1 MAILYKANET
11 IFTHLGLGM
20 LHDAIQIFVTEE
32 RNGVFE
38 LEMRYPVSGDRFADL
53 KLDRLIK
60 ADAGNSL
67 KNQRFKI
74 IRITKPLNGIVTV
87 YGEHVSMLTRDLPL
101 PPNVSY
107 SGDATSALNTWKN
120 SVIGIDPNPF
130 TVFSDISL
138 PGSGSWSIKDVKNAR
153 DALGGVDESLLDTYG
168 GEYLFDNYDIKL
180 YANRG
185 KQSGAL
191 IAYGRNLTDL
201 EQEENIAETYTS
213 IYPYAVVTDDN
224 QNEII
229 LTVPEYY
236 LDSEYV
242 SNYARRKI
250 LTVDFSGNDVTT
262 VEQLRAK
269 AEAYIINNRIG
280 VPKVNLKIKYVDL
293 AKTLD
298 YEATQA
304 VEEVNVCDWV
314 TIYFE
319 EYGIKTNEK
328 IIKTVWDELLQQYDS
343 IEVGE
348 ARASLAQSIN
358 TTVDGKLETVAV
370 NLNTIRLA
378 ADGKTKIYT
387 GVADPIASNINDL
400 WYKPVESGAVEMY
413 RWDGIIWALQKT
425 SANVLAGTVD
435 FATVQAIN
443 IDANA
448 ISTGTLSGANFWL
461 NLITGIMQFTN
472 PTTGDTLNLD
482 QAKIIFGA
490 GTTYERILE
499 YTSEGLRMRPGPNNT
514 GTNLN
519 TSLRLHGGVTYI
531 DFFPGDGDD
540 DYEETDPRAR
550 IETNGQYINLK
561 TAYGES
567 VRVVD
572 WTGAA
577 RDIIARDF
585 ITTGNY
591 LTYHYADRWEAPRE
605 GNRGLVAS
613 PNGTGA
619 FYVCTPAMDAYYPV
633 WASAFVV
640 SSSEKFKRNI
650 KKLEASALDMVNS
663 VEIDEYDLLVADGDD
678 RKVFKGKRKDIGM
691 IAEKSP
697 HFTVQ
702 DGTDKDGTMI
712 DLYRTVSIQMKAI
725 QELSARNDELEK
737 RISKLEKI

>member
-11 IFTHLGLGM
+11 NFTHLGLGM

-38 LEMRYPVSGDRFADL
+38 LEMKYPVSGDRFADL

-60 ADAGNSL
+60 ADAGHSL

-87 YGEHVSMLTRDLPL
+87 YAEHVSMLTRDLPL

-120 SVIGIDPNPF
+120 SIIGIDPNPF

-153 DALGGVDESLLDTYG
+153 DALGGVDGSLLDTYG

-213 IYPYAVVTDDN
+213 IYPYAVMTDDN

-229 LTVPEYY
+229 LTVSEYY

-304 VEEVNVCDWV
+304 IEEVNVCDWV
-314 TIYFE
+314 TVYFE

-328 IIKTVWDELLQQYDS
+328 IIKTVWDDLLQQYDS

-370 NLNTIRLA
+370 SLNTIRLA

-387 GVADPIASNINDL
+387 GVAEPIASNVNDL
-400 WYKPVESGAVEMY
+400 WYKPVASGAVEMY

-425 SANVLAGTVD
+425 SADTLAGTVD

-448 ISTGTLSGANFWL
+448 ITTGTLSGTNMWL
-461 NLITGIMQFTN
+461 NLITGKMQFMN
-472 PTTGDTLNLD
+472 PITGDILVLD
-482 QAKIIFGA
+482 QGEIYYQN
-490 GTTYERILE
+490 GTKVRHLKYSEEGFILE
-499 YTSEGLRMRPGPNNT
+499 PGEGNT
-514 GTNLN
+514 GTSLN
-519 TSLRLHGGVTYI
+519 TSLIMRGGFGSDKYI
-531 DFFPGDGDD
+531 DFMDKDFETGTIYNHQRITARNAIMYFQTIDRVHVVHDSDLSFAPIAASAFEVGSSEDFKQNIMSTEISALDKITSLAVVEYDLNYNVESGIENKQLGFIAENSPYISGSDGKSIDL
-540 DYEETDPRAR
+540 YKAIALTTKGVQELLAR
-550 IETNGQYINLK
+550 IEALETENA
-561 TAYGES
+561 TMRA
-567 VRVVD
+567 
-572 WTGAA
+572 
-577 RDIIARDF
+577 DIEEIRQS
-585 ITTGNY
+585 
-591 LTYHYADRWEAPRE
+591 L
-605 GNRGLVAS
+605 GLV
-613 PNGTGA
+613 
-619 FYVCTPAMDAYYPV
+619 
-633 WASAFVV
+633 
-640 SSSEKFKRNI
+640 
-650 KKLEASALDMVNS
+650 
-663 VEIDEYDLLVADGDD
+663 
-678 RKVFKGKRKDIGM
+678 
-691 IAEKSP
+691 
-697 HFTVQ
+697 
-702 DGTDKDGTMI
+702 
-712 DLYRTVSIQMKAI
+712 
-725 QELSARNDELEK
+725 
-737 RISKLEKI
+737 

>member
-11 IFTHLGLGM
+11 DFTHFGLGM
-20 LHDAIQIFVTEE
+20 LQDAIQIFVTEE
-32 RNGVFE
+32 RNGILE
-38 LEMRYPVSGDRFADL
+38 LEMQYPVSGDRFADL

-60 ADAGNSL
+60 ADAGHYL

-101 PPNVSY
+101 PPNVSF

-120 SVIGIDPNPF
+120 SIIGIDPNPF

-153 DALGGVDESLLDTYG
+153 DALGGVEGSLLDTYG

-201 EQEENIAETYTS
+201 EQEENIADTYTS
-213 IYPYAVVTDDN
+213 IYPYAVVSDDN

-229 LTVPEYY
+229 LTLPEYY

-250 LTVDFSGNDVTT
+250 LTVDFSGDDVTT
-262 VEQLRAK
+262 VEQLRTK

-298 YEATQA
+298 YEETQA
-304 VEEVNVCDWV
+304 LEEVNVCDWV

-328 IIKTVWDELLQQYDS
+328 IIKTVWDDLLKQYDS

-387 GVADPIASNINDL
+387 GLAEPVASNINDL
-400 WYKPVESGAVEMY
+400 WYKPVDSGAVEMY
-413 RWDGIIWALQKT
+413 RWNGIIWALQKT
-425 SANVLAGTVD
+425 SADTLAGTVD

-448 ISTGTLSGANFWL
+448 ITTGTLSGANFWL
-461 NLITGIMQFTN
+461 NLITGLMRFIDPVSQ
-472 PTTGDTLNLD
+472 DTLDLD
-482 QAKIIFGA
+482 QAKIIYGA
-490 GTTYERILE
+490 GTTYERILA
-499 YTSEGLRMRPGPNNT
+499 YTSEGWKLYPGPNNT

-519 TSLRLHGGVTYI
+519 TSLRLHGGITYV
-531 DFFPGDGDD
+531 DFFGDLTGNAP
-540 DYEETDPRAR
+540 ESTHRAR
-550 IETNGQYINLK
+550 VESNGEYLYLR
-561 TAYGES
+561 TANGE
-567 VRVVD
+567 VVKVID
-572 WTGAA
+572 WGGNP

-585 ITTGNY
+585 ITSDPNNPTH
-591 LTYHYADRWEAPRE
+591 HYADRWETPRD
-605 GNRGLVAS
+605 GNRSIVIS
-613 PNGTGA
+613 PNGTGSL
-619 FYVCTPAMDAYYPV
+619 YICDPTMTAYYNIK
-633 WASAFVV
+633 ASDFVV
-640 SSSEKFKRNI
+640 SSSETIKTNI
-650 KKLEASALDMVNS
+650 VESTISALDQIMDLTV
-663 VEIDEYDLLVADGDD
+663 VEYDLI
-678 RKVFKGKRKDIGM
+678 KD
-691 IAEKSP
+691 
-697 HFTVQ
+697 VQ
-702 DGTDKDGTMI
+702 DGTVDKQLGFIAENSPAISNPTNDAI
-712 DLYRTVSIQMKAI
+712 SLYKANALATKGVQELLARIEALEAENATMKADI
-725 QELSARNDELEK
+725 SAIK
-737 RISKLEKI
+737 

>member
-11 IFTHLGLGM
+11 NFTHLGLGM

-38 LEMRYPVSGDRFADL
+38 LEMKYPVSGDRFADL

-60 ADAGNSL
+60 ADAGHSL

-87 YGEHVSMLTRDLPL
+87 YAEHVSMLTRDLPL

-120 SVIGIDPNPF
+120 SIIGIDPNPF

-180 YANRG
+180 FANRG

-236 LDSEYV
+236 LDSEYI

-269 AEAYIINNRIG
+269 AEAYIINNRVG

-304 VEEVNVCDWV
+304 IEEVNVCDWV

-328 IIKTVWDELLQQYDS
+328 IIKTVWDDLLQQYDS

-358 TTVDGKLETVAV
+358 TTVDGKLETVTV

-387 GVADPIASNINDL
+387 GVAEPIASNINDL

-425 SANVLAGTVD
+425 SADALAGTVD

-472 PTTGDTLNLD
+472 PVTGDILVFD
-482 QAKIIFGA
+482 QGEIYYQNGTKVRRLRYSEEGFIFEPG
-490 GTTYERILE
+490 
-499 YTSEGLRMRPGPNNT
+499 EGNT
-514 GTNLN
+514 GTSLN
-519 TSLRLHGGVTYI
+519 TSLILRGGFGSDKYI
-531 DFFPGDGDD
+531 DFMDKDF
-540 DYEETDPRAR
+540 ETGTIYNHQRITAR
-550 IETNGQYINLK
+550 NAIMYFQTID
-561 TAYGES
+561 
-567 VRVVD
+567 RVHVVHD
-572 WTGAA
+572 SDLSFAP
-577 RDIIARDF
+577 IA
-585 ITTGNY
+585 
-591 LTYHYADRWEAPRE
+591 
-605 GNRGLVAS
+605 
-613 PNGTGA
+613 
-619 FYVCTPAMDAYYPV
+619 
-633 WASAFVV
+633 ASAFEVG
-640 SSSEKFKRNI
+640 SSEDFKQNI
-650 KKLEASALDMVNS
+650 VTSEISALDKISSLAV
-663 VEIDEYDLLVADGDD
+663 VEYDLNHNVETGVDNRQLG
-678 RKVFKGKRKDIGM
+678 F
-691 IAEKSP
+691 IAEDSPYISGSDGKS
-697 HFTVQ
+697 
-702 DGTDKDGTMI
+702 I
-712 DLYRTVSIQMKAI
+712 DLYKAI
-725 QELSARNDELEK
+725 TLNTKGVQELLAKIEALESENATMRADIAEIK
-737 RISKLEKI
+737 QSLGLA